1 LVSWKDVDEVYASL
15 VLAREPQ
22 GTLKGGFV
30 TPVAIQWDEKMVRP
44 WCRGARARREL
55 KHVASGPC
63 QNSLGDTTTEP
74 AAGVDA
80 AVCGE
85 EYHIALLLIGCE
97 GEGVRYVLGIRPPQH
112 AGRGVADAA

>member
-1 LVSWKDVDEVYASL
+1 MDEIDASL

-22 GTLKGGFV
+22 GTLKGSFV
-30 TPVAIQWDEKMVRP
+30 TPVAIQWDEKMVRS
-44 WCRGARARREL
+44 WCRGERARCEL

-74 AAGVDA
+74 AAWVDA

-85 EYHIALLLIGCE
+85 EHHIALLIVSRE
-97 GEGVRYVLGIRPPQH
+97 GEGVRNVFGRRSPQH
-112 AGRGVADAA
+112 AGGSVADAA